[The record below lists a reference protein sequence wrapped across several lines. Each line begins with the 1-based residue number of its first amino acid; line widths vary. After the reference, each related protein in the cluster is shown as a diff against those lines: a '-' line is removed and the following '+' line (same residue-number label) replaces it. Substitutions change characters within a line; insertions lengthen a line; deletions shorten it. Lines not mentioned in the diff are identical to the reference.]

1 MGLNAREPKEQNL
14 PYGRKKKGSISRISD
29 EPRMVVALRSLA
41 CPRTQDSRNWAQKVD
56 DNLFSG
62 GWKTSNVKLR
72 TLLVFIDNGN
82 MFVGVHGASNEKYP
96 LSWPEC

>member
-41 CPRTQDSRNWAQKVD
+41 CPRT
-56 DNLFSG
+56 
-62 GWKTSNVKLR
+62 
-72 TLLVFIDNGN
+72 
-82 MFVGVHGASNEKYP
+82 
-96 LSWPEC
+96 